1 MADDATI
8 ARIAANLLWFLPAP
22 LGTALAFFLIVPKT
36 KAGFAAFLC
45 GSVGS
50 AVYLGPVLQAASAKT
65 WVPLSEPGAMFIM
78 AALGVLIFQVLAAG
92 IRKID
97 VADIANG
104 WLKKGS

>member
-1 MADDATI
+1 MPDDATM
-8 ARIAANLLWFLPAP
+8 AKIAANLLWFLPAP

-36 KAGFAAFLC
+36 KAGFAGFLC

-50 AVYLGPVLQAASAKT
+50 AVYLGPVLHAAAPD
-65 WVPLSEPGAMFIM
+65 WAPLSEAAAMFIM

-97 VADIANG
+97 VGDIISG